1 MEKFYIGTDIGTNSV
16 GIACTDENYNLLRA
30 KGKDCWTVR
39 LFDESK
45 TATERR
51 TKRTARRRLLRRRQ
65 RINFL
70 QELFAP
76 YIDDDTFFIRLNNS
90 QFLPEDKDARLFGDK
105 NTLFSGEYDDKIFHK
120 DNPTVYHLRKRL
132 IDGGNYDL
140 RLYYL
145 ALHHIMKYRGHFLY
159 EGNAEENDLKTL
171 VGRLNDTLKKYGEDG
186 DAVSFDETL
195 CDEWKKILLGK
206 NDKDK
211 QKETE
216 KRFGIKDKRQQEI
229 IKGIVGSTIN
239 PSVLFGE
246 NYKDEKKFS
255 FKEVTEEAFD
265 AMQSVYGDDFDLLFA
280 IRSIYNFVAFQK
292 ILGDKNYISEAMID
306 VYEKHKKDL
315 ELLKDFVKENAP
327 RDKAKIFRN
336 IVKISGDGK
345 DGKEKNNAPNYVS
358 YIGST
363 VIKGEKQ
370 SVKKCKRQDFLDY
383 LKKYLKG
390 LNGVKDEKTRDEILA
405 EIEDD
410 TFLPKIS
417 NSDNGL
423 FPMQVNKKELEK
435 IVENMVKDHPETQAF
450 ADKILP
456 LFTFRIPYYVGP
468 LTGSRSWAVKKT
480 NEKITPW
487 NFNEIIDKEKSNEEF
502 MRRMTNKCTYLYGE
516 DVLPKCS
523 ITYQKYDVLNQLNK
537 LKINGVPISV
547 DVKQKIYN
555 RLFKKYKKVTDK
567 AIVNLLINE
576 NYISEQEAKNVTLSG
591 KDGDFKASMSSY
603 ISLKKILGEEFMS
616 NNEEICEDIILWH
629 TLHTDKNNVVNLIE
643 KRYGDIPEI
652 REHIKDLKGL
662 SFKEFGRL
670 SKKFLRGIRSVD
682 KTTGETVTV
691 TDVLYD
697 TNKNLNEIL
706 YDERYNFGEV
716 IAEENNGQASDKT
729 GYDAVDELYV
739 SPAVKRGIWQ
749 TLTVIDEYVNA
760 IGRTPDKIFVE
771 VTREDDK
778 KGDEGRKS
786 SRKKQLLEKYK
797 NVKEG
802 YADVI
807 EKLGKDEYTD
817 LKLRQLGRCMY
828 SGERIELDKLTDSRF
843 YDVDHILP
851 RTFIKD
857 DSLDNKVLVRR
868 ELNEKKKDEYPVPS
882 SIVSEKARKH
892 WELLLKK
899 ELISKNTYDKLTRTE
914 PLTDDEYQRFIARQK
929 VITDQ
934 TAKAVIELLK
944 RKYPDT
950 KIHFVKAK
958 DVSDFKNDFKLFK
971 CRETN
976 DLHHARDAYLNVVV
990 GNVYYTTFNTPFGK
1004 YYKDGDKW
1012 REYNLKHLF
1021 DRNRKD
1027 AWEQD
1032 GNESI
1037 KIVESVFAKHTMSV
1051 TKYPTCNKGE
1061 FYNETVYKNT
1071 DDSITAPRKE
1081 KGPLSDFTKY
1091 GGYKSQ
1097 TTAYFAIILSDGKKG
1112 ERIKTIEAIP
1122 VLTSLRAEK
1131 DPQAVEKHL
1140 STYLKNPVIVIPK
1153 IKNKQLVSYN
1163 GTLLY
1168 LAGITGKQI
1177 TVHNANQLY
1186 TDNKQDEYVREL
1198 GKLTNRVE
1206 KKIDSPDQPEYP
1218 MKTNK
1223 DGVKKLVITK
1233 EENEKLYTFLKNKL
1247 DEKIYK
1253 GLQTFETFKN
1263 NLEKGEETFKSLSV
1277 YEQSKVLLQI
1287 LRFFKCNA
1295 EKVDLSL
1302 IGGSKNASSLL
1313 LNKNIT
1319 NADFKIINLSPAGLT
1334 KKIRKV

>member
-1 MEKFYIGTDIGTNSV
+1 M
-16 GIACTDENYNLLRA
+16 
-30 KGKDCWTVR
+30 
-39 LFDESK
+39 
-45 TATERR
+45 
-51 TKRTARRRLLRRRQ
+51 
-65 RINFL
+65 
-70 QELFAP
+70 
-76 YIDDDTFFIRLNNS
+76 
-90 QFLPEDKDARLFGDK
+90 
-105 NTLFSGEYDDKIFHK
+105 
-120 DNPTVYHLRKRL
+120 
-132 IDGGNYDL
+132 
-140 RLYYL
+140 
-145 ALHHIMKYRGHFLY
+145 
-159 EGNAEENDLKTL
+159 
-171 VGRLNDTLKKYGEDG
+171 
-186 DAVSFDETL
+186 
-195 CDEWKKILLGK
+195 
-206 NDKDK
+206 
-211 QKETE
+211 
-216 KRFGIKDKRQQEI
+216 
-229 IKGIVGSTIN
+229 
-239 PSVLFGE
+239 
-246 NYKDEKKFS
+246 
-255 FKEVTEEAFD
+255 
-265 AMQSVYGDDFDLLFA
+265 
-280 IRSIYNFVAFQK
+280 
-292 ILGDKNYISEAMID
+292 
-306 VYEKHKKDL
+306 
-315 ELLKDFVKENAP
+315 
-327 RDKAKIFRN
+327 
-336 IVKISGDGK
+336 
-345 DGKEKNNAPNYVS
+345 
-358 YIGST
+358 
-363 VIKGEKQ
+363 
-370 SVKKCKRQDFLDY
+370 
-383 LKKYLKG
+383 KKYLKG

-435 IVENMVKDHPETQAF
+435 IVENMVKDHPETKAF

-456 LFTFRIPYYVGP
+456 LFRFRIPYYVGP
-468 LTGSRSWAVKKT
+468 LTGYRSWAKRMDEKDT
-480 NEKITPW
+480 QKITPW
-487 NFNEIIDKEKSNEEF
+487 NFDEIIDKEASNEEF

-523 ITYQKYDVLNQLNK
+523 IAYQKYDVLNQLNK
-537 LKINGVPISV
+537 LKINGAPISV

-567 AIVNLLINE
+567 AIINLLINE

-603 ISLKKILGEEFMS
+603 ISLKKILGEEFVS

-652 REHIKDLKGL
+652 REHIKELKGL

-670 SKKFLRGIRSVD
+670 SKKFLRGIRAVD
-682 KTTGETVTV
+682 KTTGETVTI

-697 TNKNLNEIL
+697 TNENLNEIL

-749 TLTVIDEYVNA
+749 TLTVIDEYVKA

-771 VTREDDK
+771 VTREDGK

-807 EKLGKDEYTD
+807 EELGKEEYTD
-817 LKLRQLGRCMY
+817 LKLRQERLYLYFRQLGKCMY
-828 SGERIELDKLTDSRF
+828 SGEPIKIRDLSNSRF

-899 ELISKNTYDKLTRTE
+899 ELISKETYDRLTRTE
-914 PLTDDEYQRFIARQK
+914 PLTDNEYKGFIARQK

-934 TAKAVIELLK
+934 TAKAVIELLQ

-976 DLHHARDAYLNVVV
+976 DLHHARDAYLNIVV
-990 GNVYYTTFNTPFGK
+990 GNVYYTTFNTPFGHH
-1004 YYKDGDKW
+1004 YKDGDKW

-1027 AWEQD
+1027 AWKQD

-1037 KIVESVFAKHTMSV
+1037 NTVTGVFAKHTMSV
-1051 TKYPTCNKGE
+1051 TKYATCYKGA
-1061 FYNETVYKNT
+1061 FYNETVYKKT

-1081 KGPLSDFTKY
+1081 KGPLSDSSKY

-1097 TTAYFAIILSDGKKG
+1097 NTAYFAVVLSDGKKG

-1131 DPQAVEKHL
+1131 DPQAVEKYL
-1140 STYLKNPVIVIPK
+1140 STYRKNPVIVIPK
-1153 IKNKQLVSYN
+1153 IKNNQLVSYN
-1163 GTLLY
+1163 GTLCY
-1168 LAGITGKQI
+1168 ITGTKDTRI
-1177 TVHNANQLY
+1177 TANNANQLY
-1186 TDNKQDEYVREL
+1186 TDKKTDEYVREL
-1198 GKLTNRVE
+1198 GKLTDRVE
-1206 KKIDSPDQPEYP
+1206 KKIDSPDQTEYV

-1233 EENEKLYTFLKNKL
+1233 EENEKLYTSLKNKL

-1253 GLQTFETFKN
+1253 GIDAIKAFKRN
-1263 NLEKGEETFKSLSV
+1263 VENGEETFKSLSV
-1277 YEQSKVLLQI
+1277 YKQSKVLLQI
-1287 LRFFKCNA
+1287 LKFFKCNA
-1295 EKVDLSL
+1295 ELSDLTF
-1302 IGGSKNASSLL
+1302 IGGGKGVGQIYFQ
-1313 LNKNIT
+1313 KNIT